1 MKEFDILALDAVG
14 DHERG
19 FDCEMKFPD
28 GEKIGVVFT
37 IIGTYSKAV
46 QDYSMKLFTEYHKK
60 KELNSAN
67 VEKTEAEANKEIA
80 EQNKQGAMV
89 RVIGWKG
96 ANAPFTKENLSIVL
110 DKNPY
115 LVNQILRESDVFAN
129 FTKAL

>member
-1 MKEFDILALDAVG
+1 
-14 DHERG
+14 
-19 FDCEMKFPD
+19 
-28 GEKIGVVFT
+28 
-37 IIGTYSKAV
+37 
-46 QDYSMKLFTEYHKK
+46 MKLFTEYHKK